1 MTRLT
6 RITNKVFGATASI
19 ADDPLYGPQI
29 GQFGSA
35 KAGTYNA
42 TADVATIQGLSAW
55 NNGWI
60 DAVIPNQQYPTLPE
74 MTGFGKVVT
83 YQTGYILQEGIP
95 EWDAGTT
102 YYKESIVKVI
112 PITTSRSAT
121 ASIGEST
128 GITSASVDLATFI
141 TQITIDGDYV
151 FTFDGS
157 NWTYDGV
164 NTNLSIYGITY
175 EGTPANNDTITISL
189 TTIENIG
196 ELTLYVSTQDENTN
210 HNPVSSPSYWRLL
223 QLGGGGKN
231 IGETVFSLLPLTDS
245 GLHLLDGSLIVGGS
259 YAQFVSYMENLYN
272 NNPTANYFCSEGD
285 WQTTVT
291 TYGACGKFV
300 VNTVN
305 HTVRLPKVTGMV
317 EGTIDVTALGDLVE
331 AGLPNI
337 IGEIRGAEG
346 IGNQSFGE
354 TYVTN
359 QSGALRAILGAQSS
373 CADGPGA
380 YDMIGFS
387 FDASLSN
394 SIYKNNFNKVQPQTI
409 KGFFYLCIAN
419 VTKTDIEINIDEI
432 ATDLNGKADVDLT
445 NVSNTSGLRR
455 LVEVSPKSILP
466 SWYKVY
472 QEYDKTTGNLIG
484 LWCEQG
490 GFVSGYAD
498 SDVTVTY
505 LKAFVNTNYTLLVTP
520 ESTSEVPFAQ
530 IRHVGAVSK
539 TNTSFITRVNS
550 ALDLNKSWLA
560 CGYIS

>member
-6 RITNKVFGATASI
+6 RVTNRVFGATASI

-55 NNGWI
+55 GNGWI

-95 EWDAGTT
+95 EWDASTT
-102 YYKESIVKVI
+102 YYKESIVKVV
-112 PITTSRSAT
+112 PVTTSRSAT

-141 TQITIDGDYV
+141 TQITNDGDYV

-157 NWTYDGV
+157 NWIYDGI

-175 EGTPANNDTITISL
+175 KGTPANNDTITISL
-189 TTIENIG
+189 TTIENRG
-196 ELTLYVSTQDENTN
+196 ELTLYVSTQDENIN

-300 VNTVN
+300 VDTVN
-305 HTVRLPKVTGMV
+305 HTVRLPKVTGMI
-317 EGTIDVTALGDLVE
+317 EGTIDINALGDLVE
-331 AGLPNI
+331 AGLPDI
-337 IGEIRGAEG
+337 TGTLATDYPSEYA
-346 IGNQSFGE
+346 
-354 TYVTN
+354 
-359 QSGALRAILGAQSS
+359 SGAFYA
-373 CADGPGA
+373 GPQVLNYVSGTVHEQVTLFA
-380 YDMIGFS
+380 
-387 FDASLSN
+387 ASHSN
-394 SIYKNNFNKVQPQTI
+394 SIYGNSDTVQPQTI

-419 VTKTDIEINIDEI
+419 VTKTDIEIDIDEI

-445 NVSNTSGLRR
+445 NVSGTSGLRR
-455 LVEVSPKSILP
+455 LVEVSSKSILP

-472 QEYDKTTGNLIG
+472 DEYDPATGEFIG
-484 LWCEQG
+484 KWCEQG
-490 GFVSGYAD
+490 GVATGTGD
-498 SDVTVTY
+498 VDVTVTY
-505 LKAFVNTNYTLLVTP
+505 LKPFLYTNYTLLVTP
-520 ESTSEVPFAQ
+520 TTTLTTPFGAAA
-530 IRHVGAVSK
+530 HVGAVLK
-539 TNTSFITRVNS
+539 TTTYFVTRINS
-550 ALDLNKSWLA
+550 ILNLTKEWTAS
-560 CGYIS
+560 GYIS

>member
-55 NNGWI
+55 GNGWI

-141 TQITIDGDYV
+141 TQITIDGDYI
-151 FTFDGS
+151 FRFDGS
-157 NWTYDGV
+157 NWIYDGV

-175 EGTPANNDTITISL
+175 EGTPAENDTITISL
-189 TTIENIG
+189 TTIENRG
-196 ELTLYVSTQDENTN
+196 ELTLYVSTQDDNTN

-223 QLGGGGKN
+223 QLGGGKN

-300 VNTVN
+300 VDTVN
-305 HTVRLPKVTGMV
+305 HTVRLPKVTGFI
-317 EGTIDVTALGDLVE
+317 EGTIDVNALGDLMTE
-331 AGLPNI
+331 KLPNI
-337 IGEIRGAEG
+337 KGGDMGYSDGTIGGGPYEYVVHTDWEAGGSGMAQPHYAFNAHLANPIYQDGA
-346 IGNQSFGE
+346 
-354 TYVTN
+354 
-359 QSGALRAILGAQSS
+359 
-373 CADGPGA
+373 
-380 YDMIGFS
+380 
-387 FDASLSN
+387 
-394 SIYKNNFNKVQPQTI
+394 KVQPQSI
-409 KGFFYLCIAN
+409 KGFMYICIA
-419 VTKTDIEINIDEI
+419 TYAKTNIEVNIDEI
-432 ATDLNGKADVDLT
+432 TTDLNGKADVDLT
-445 NVSNTSGLRR
+445 NCTKPHI
-455 LVEVSPKSILP
+455 VETYKNGD
-466 SWYKVY
+466 SWYRIY
-472 QEYDKTTGNLIG
+472 SDG
-484 LWCEQG
+484 WCEQG
-490 GFVSGYAD
+490 GFY
-498 SDVTVTY
+498 TI
-505 LKAFVNTNYTLLVTP
+505 NTNGQGSVSLLKSYRDTNYHVLLGKYSTDASAWNVMSTGVATTSTFYIQANLTGYTL
-520 ESTSEVPFAQ
+520 SS
-530 IRHVGAVSK
+530 
-539 TNTSFITRVNS
+539 
-550 ALDLNKSWLA
+550 SWEA
-560 CGYIS
+560 KGYIY